1 MNETLKPTAEAA
13 NQAHSQAQN
22 RAGDVADLFRP
33 RFDRRFIKAMG
44 IRLDR
49 WLPGL
54 CELSLEPGEQHLN
67 NVGVVHGGVLV
78 SLIDTACSLAATYAP
93 SLEERHGCV
102 SIGLTAQ
109 FLASPKGRV
118 LRAVGRRKGG
128 GRKLCVCHAEIR
140 DEDGTLVAYGDVTC
154 KILAPRAPK

>member
-1 MNETLKPTAEAA
+1 MSEPPIPALQPGVNQPDAA
-13 NQAHSQAQN
+13 P
-22 RAGDVADLFRP
+22 DVADLFRP

-44 IRLDR
+44 IRLER

-54 CELSLEPGEQHLN
+54 CELSLALGEQHLN

-93 SLEERHGCV
+93 SLEDRHGCV
-102 SIGLTAQ
+102 SIGLTSQ

-128 GRKLCVCHAEIR
+128 GRKLCVCHAEIF

-154 KILAPRAPK
+154 KILAPRAPT